1 LVETLSILNTS
12 LDPNARADDI
22 EPHDLD
28 PESRS
33 GSVTLLDKFISFR
46 THPDRYKHWKLT
58 IDGRIA
64 TLALDVDEDAPIAP
78 GYELKLNSYDLGV
91 DIELRDA
98 ILRLRFEHP
107 EVGAVV
113 ITSAKDK
120 VFCSGA
126 NIQMLASSNH
136 SFKVNF
142 CKFTN
147 ETRNQIEEAS
157 HYSGQRYI
165 CAVGGTAAGG
175 GYELALATDYIILV
189 DDASAAVSLP
199 EVPLLGVL
207 PGTGG
212 LTRLV
217 DKRKVRRDLA
227 DVVATK
233 IEGTRGQKALEW
245 GLVDETAPKSTF
257 AAVVHQTAA
266 RLADSSPRPMD
277 AKGISLPDPEPE
289 IHEDSII
296 YPYVRAEI
304 DRTLRTAT
312 ITISAP
318 VESGPRDLEAI
329 AHLGPAWW
337 PLAMVSQLDD
347 LILWLRF
354 NEATIGTFLLKT
366 RGEPEVLEVIERTI
380 WANQNNWLVNEVI
393 SWIRSTLRR
402 LETSSRSLIALID
415 EGSCFVGI
423 LAEAAFACDRIYML
437 TGLPDDDSTD
447 HPASNTLKLP
457 TIQLTP
463 ANFGP
468 LPMDNGLTRLES
480 RFLKNP
486 DHVHE
491 LTNYMFKAID
501 ATLAD
506 KLGLVT
512 FALDEIDWDD
522 EIRLVVEE
530 RASFSPDA
538 LIAMEAN
545 LRFCGP
551 ETVATKVFGRLSA
564 WQNWVFQRPNAT
576 GHQGALRSYGT
587 GLRPAFDQVRT

>member
-1 LVETLSILNTS
+1 LVDTLLA
-12 LDPNARADDI
+12 PNVSTDRP
-22 EPHDLD
+22 EPHDL
-28 PESRS
+28 PVESPS
-33 GSVTLLDKFISFR
+33 GSVTLLDRSISFR
-46 THPDRYKHWKLT
+46 THPERYRHWKLT
-58 IDGRIA
+58 IDGRVA
-64 TLALDVDEDAPIAP
+64 TLALDVDEDSPIAR

-113 ITSAKDK
+113 IASAKDK

-157 HYSGQRYI
+157 HYSGQHYL

-189 DDASAAVSLP
+189 DDSSAAVSLP

-217 DKRKVRRDLA
+217 DKRKVRRDIA

-233 IEGTRGQKALEW
+233 IEGTRGRKALEW
-245 GLVDETAPKSTF
+245 GLVDEIVPKSAF
-257 AAVVHQTAA
+257 SSKVHEVAT
-266 RLADSSPRPMD
+266 RLADSSPRPKD
-277 AKGISLPDPEPE
+277 VRGISLPDPEPE
-289 IHEDSII
+289 IYPNSVI
-296 YPYVRAEI
+296 YPYVRADI
-304 DRTLRTAT
+304 DRSSRTAT

-318 VESGPRDLEAI
+318 KDSGPVDPESIAEA
-329 AHLGPAWW
+329 GPSWW

-354 NEATIGTFLLKT
+354 NEATIGTFLMKT
-366 RGEPEVLEVIERTI
+366 RGEPAVVDSIERTM
-380 WANQNNWLVNEVI
+380 WTYRDNWLVNEVI

-402 LETSSRSLIALID
+402 LETSSRSLIALVD
-415 EGSCFVGI
+415 EGSCFVGT
-423 LAEAAFACDRIYML
+423 LAEVAFACDRIYML
-437 TGLPDDDSTD
+437 TGLSDGETPLSSGHSSD
-447 HPASNTLKLP
+447 LP
-457 TIQLTP
+457 TIRLTP

-468 LPMDNGLTRLES
+468 LTMDNGLTRLES
-480 RFLKNP
+480 RFLKDP
-486 DHVHE
+486 DHVSE
-491 LTNYMFKAID
+491 LAEYMYKAID
-501 ATLAD
+501 AVEAD
-506 KLGLVT
+506 ELGLVT

-538 LIAMEAN
+538 LTAMEAN

-551 ETVATKVFGRLSA
+551 ETVTTKIFGRLSA

-576 GHQGALRSYGT
+576 GPQGALRSYGT
-587 GLRPAFDQVRT
+587 GIRPSFEHIRT